1 MKQKFV
7 QNYVIAGCFLSY
19 LLFGFVD
26 NIKGPAIPV
35 ILKDM
40 GFDYSLGGAIT
51 FVEYTGFFLASF
63 LAGYLA
69 DLFGKKFPLILA
81 VCCLLFGIT
90 GYSLAPGLPFFFIFI
105 FFIGLGCGS
114 LELAGG
120 NIIASVRTSDR
131 GRYLNLL
138 NAFFGIG
145 AVFTPII
152 AGWLFDRAVSW
163 RTVYQLSLAAVIP
176 AGIYFLF
183 MRLPKERPVRE
194 KEKVSVRQ
202 MYEMVTQPQVRLLYI
217 AIFAYVAAE
226 ISVATWMVDFLQTSR
241 HISVV
246 SSSLYLSVHF
256 GGMAAGRF
264 LGSLFVDRLGHLR
277 SLLLF
282 SALSAAFIAIGSF
295 GPDSVCFV
303 LAFTGFGYSI
313 IFPTATA
320 VISGMPSRHPGTQL
334 GLFYGAGGLGG
345 AVGPWIAGLASDI
358 LGPAAGMAVSLF
370 FCLVLFLCTASF
382 MRAASPCCCQKTG
395 QATAG
400 K

>member
-7 QNYVIAGCFLSY
+7 QNYIIIGCFLSY

-35 ILKDM
+35 ILADM
-40 GFDYSLGGAIT
+40 NFDYSLGGAIT
-51 FVEYTGFFLASF
+51 FMEYTGFFLASF
-63 LAGYLA
+63 FAGYLA
-69 DLFGKKFPLILA
+69 DLFGRKFPLLRA
-81 VCCLLFGIT
+81 RCCLLFGIV
-90 GYSLAPGLPFFFIFI
+90 GYSLSSSLPFFFFFI

-120 NIIASVRTSDR
+120 NIIASVRTADR

-145 AVFTPII
+145 AVFTPIMT
-152 AGWLFDRAVSW
+152 GWLFNQDVSW
-163 RTVYQLSLAAVIP
+163 RSVYLLSLAVVIP
-176 AGIYFLF
+176 IGIYFLF
-183 MRLPKERPVRE
+183 MKLPRE
-194 KEKVSVRQ
+194 QTTRKKEKVSVHD
-202 MYEMVTQPQVRLLYI
+202 MLEMVMHPQVRLLYL

-226 ISVATWMVDFLQTSR
+226 IGVATWMVDFLQKSR

-246 SSSLYLSVHF
+246 ESSMYLSVHF
-256 GGMAAGRF
+256 AGIAVGRLF
-264 LGSLFVDRLGHLR
+264 GSLFVDRLGHLQ

-282 SALSAAFIAIGSF
+282 SVLSAAFIAIGSF
-295 GPDSVCFV
+295 GPASVSIV

-320 VISGMPSRHPGTQL
+320 VISEIPSPHPGTKL

-345 AVGPWIAGLASDI
+345 AVGPWIAGLLNDL
-358 LGPAAGMAVSLF
+358 LGLKAGMAVNLC
-370 FCLVLFLCTASF
+370 FCLVLFVCIAAYLKSQSLRSF
-382 MRAASPCCCQKTG
+382 AESSR
-395 QATAG
+395 
-400 K
+400 